1 MRIWVA
7 LGLASAWT
15 FTAHAA
21 DKPIIGDPVPEW
33 VKPAAPAPLSAQAD
47 EAAIRLLQL
56 DEQISLEAGRM
67 TLYAF
72 SAFRIQTPQ
81 GLSAGNIALSW
92 RPDTDTLTVHKLL
105 IRRGDQV
112 IDVLSSGQTFT
123 IARREANLESAMLDG
138 VLTASL
144 QPEGLQVGDIVELAT
159 TVTSSD
165 PTLQGH
171 VEHIGGGMW
180 NVLPVQHARFRM
192 QWPSALPVRL
202 RPIGT
207 LPPLNPVKA
216 GGTTSIELS
225 FDNIE
230 PVILPKGAPP
240 RFQIGRLIEATDFS
254 SWADLGALLA
264 PLYTK
269 AATLPSEGPLLAEL
283 ARIRELSPDPRLR
296 AEAALALVQ
305 DRVRYV
311 FLGMNDGGLVPA
323 DAETTWSRR
332 FGDCKGK
339 TALLLALLH
348 ALDIEAEPV
357 AVNTVAGDGLDERLP
372 MVGLF
377 NHVLVRATIGGRTY
391 WLDGTRTGDKS
402 LDRIKV
408 PAFGWGLPLRPSGA
422 ALVRMM
428 PPPLEEPANAVDVRI
443 DATAGLTV
451 PAPARVEAVIRGDD
465 ALATNLAL
473 SNLTA
478 DARDRALREY
488 WKKRYDFIE
497 IKSVSA
503 TFDPERGEQRL
514 AMEGIATMDW
524 SGGRYET
531 DGTSLGYKADFTRHP
546 GPNADAPFAVAHPFY
561 TRNTETILLPPGF
574 EGKRTGNSSTVDQ
587 TIAGV
592 EYRRQAT
599 LTGNVFKVE
608 ASERSVAPEFPASDA
623 PAAQAAL
630 RTLRDDG
637 VFLQIPPSYRPT
649 AAERAQSADDGL
661 STSPTLG
668 FLELAEQL
676 MYENKPAEALPMIER
691 ALEID
696 PKNASALALRAM
708 IHLQRDELA
717 AAKRDIEASAALEPR
732 NNIMFGA
739 RGMLAEK
746 AGNWTEAAAIY
757 GEVLKD
763 FPSHV
768 SALVRRAAAFR
779 ELGNREGALADAA
792 AAIEQDPKRVDMYL
806 LHANEF
812 KKAGQIHES
821 LAEAAAVTAANP
833 ENAFAHVTAAR
844 IYAAFNRREEAMS
857 EFNRALAIKPEAY
870 IYINRSDV
878 REKADLAGRRADIEA
893 ALKLQPDVPHWLTW
907 KGRLAFDS
915 GDYAAALE
923 IFSKALASSPED
935 ANVFLRRGM
944 AHARLGNA
952 TEAEK
957 DFAVARTRAAKN
969 ALLLNSMC
977 WAKATAEIA
986 LESALAD
993 CNAAL
998 AITPDAPYRLGSRAF
1013 VLLGLGRLD
1022 QALAD
1027 YDKALAKNPNLA
1039 ASLFG
1044 RAVVWARKGNKE
1056 KSDADLAA
1064 ALKIDPNVRDEYAE
1078 YGISL

>member
-7 LGLASAWT
+7 LGLASAWP
-15 FTAHAA
+15 FTVHAA
-21 DKPIIGDPVPEW
+21 DKPIIGDPVPGW

-67 TLYAF
+67 TLYAL

-92 RPDTDTLTVHKLL
+92 RPDTDTLTIHKLF

-112 IDVLSSGQTFT
+112 IDVLASGQTFT

-180 NVLPVQHARFRM
+180 NVLPVHRARFRM

-207 LPPLNPVKA
+207 LPPLKPVKA

-240 RFQIGRLIEATDFS
+240 RFQIGRLIDATDFA
-254 SWADLGALLA
+254 SWADMGALLA
-264 PLYTK
+264 PLYAK
-269 AATLPSEGPLLAEL
+269 ATTLPSEGPLLAEL

-311 FLGMNDGGLVPA
+311 FLGMNDGSLVPA

-372 MVGLF
+372 MIGLF
-377 NHVLVRATIGGRTY
+377 NHVLVRATIDGRTY

-422 ALVRMM
+422 ALIRMM
-428 PPPLEEPANAVDVRI
+428 PPPLEEPGNAVDIRI

-451 PAPARVEAVIRGDD
+451 PAPARVEAVTRGDE
-465 ALATNLAL
+465 ALAINLTL
-473 SNLTA
+473 SNLTT

-488 WKKRYDFIE
+488 WKKQYDFIE

-531 DGTSLGYKADFTRHP
+531 DGTSLGYKADFSRHP

-608 ASERSVAPEFPASDA
+608 ASQRSVAPEFPASEA

-630 RTLRDDG
+630 RTLRDDA

-649 AAERAQSADDGL
+649 AAERAQTADDRL

-668 FLELAEQL
+668 FLEFAEQL
-676 MYENKPAEALPMIER
+676 MYENKPDEALPMIER
-691 ALEID
+691 ALEIV
-696 PKNASALALRAM
+696 PKSASALAMRAI

-717 AAKRDIEASAALEPR
+717 AAKRDIEASAAIEPR
-732 NNIMFGA
+732 NSIMFGA
-739 RGMLAEK
+739 RGTLAEK
-746 AGNWTEAAAIY
+746 AGNWTEAAGFY
-757 GEVLKD
+757 GEILKD
-763 FPSHV
+763 APDYV
-768 SALVRRAAAFR
+768 PALFHRATAFSM
-779 ELGNREGALADAA
+779 LGNREGALADSA
-792 AAIEQDPKRVDMYL
+792 AAIKLQPNLTDLYL
-806 LHANEF
+806 LRANLF
-812 KKAGQIHES
+812 KDAGRAEDS

-833 ENAFAHVTAAR
+833 ENVQAHVIAGK
-844 IYAAFNRREEAMS
+844 IYAAFDRRDDAMR
-857 EFNRALAIKPEAY
+857 EFARAIAIKPEAY
-870 IYINRSDV
+870 VYLNQSEV
-878 REKADLAGRRADIEA
+878 REKTDLAGRRADIDEA
-893 ALKLQPDVPHWLTW
+893 LRLDPDLKEGLTM
-907 KGRLAFDS
+907 KGQLAS
-915 GDYAAALE
+915 ETGDYAAALTAY
-923 IFSKALASSPED
+923 SKALASSPED
-935 ANVFLRRGM
+935 ANMFLRRGM
-944 AHARLGNA
+944 TYARLGKA

-957 DFAVARTRAAKN
+957 DFVAARARAARN
-969 ALLLNSMC
+969 AGLLNTMC
-977 WAKATAEIA
+977 WAKVTDGIA
-986 LESALAD
+986 LESALGD

-998 AITPDAPYRLGSRAF
+998 AIAPENAAYRDSRAF
-1013 VLLGLGRLD
+1013 VLLRLGRLD

-1044 RAVVWARKGNKE
+1044 RAVVWARKGDKE